1 MKKKK
6 LFNKIDKVILKNNL
20 ENEKFNRITASF
32 YKYVSIS
39 QPEKFRDSLFLLFD
53 EMLIFGRIYVAKEG
67 INAQVSVPQ
76 QSWDLFVF
84 RISKIKELKSIE
96 IKKALKE
103 GKSFYKLTIK
113 IRKELV
119 AYGLADDEYDMSKVG
134 KHLNSSDYNT
144 AIENRKTIIVDMRN
158 YYESEVGR
166 FDNAIIP
173 DVETSKEL
181 LPEVKN
187 LLKGKEKEKIL
198 LYCTGGIR
206 CEKASSYLIKNGF
219 KDINQLQGGIIQYAH
234 EMKEKSM
241 KSKFKGKNF
250 VLGKGLQ
257 KIFFLN
263 VIFVNPL
270 AIHIQI
276 VKMMLVIF
284 YLYNVNHVVKNM
296 MVVVQLNAC
305 ILLYF
310 H

>member
-39 QPEKFRDSLFLLFD
+39 KPEKFRDSLFLLFD

-113 IRKELV
+113 VRKELV

-134 KHLNSSDYNT
+134 KHLNSSEYNT
-144 AIENRKTIIVDMRN
+144 AIENRKTIIVIR
-158 YYESEVGR
+158 G
-166 FDNAIIP
+166 I
-173 DVETSKEL
+173 K
-181 LPEVKN
+181 
-187 LLKGKEKEKIL
+187 LK
-198 LYCTGGIR
+198 C
-206 CEKASSYLIKNGF
+206 
-219 KDINQLQGGIIQYAH
+219 
-234 EMKEKSM
+234 
-241 KSKFKGKNF
+241 
-250 VLGKGLQ
+250 
-257 KIFFLN
+257 
-263 VIFVNPL
+263 
-270 AIHIQI
+270 
-276 VKMMLVIF
+276 
-284 YLYNVNHVVKNM
+284 
-296 MVVVQLNAC
+296 
-305 ILLYF
+305 
-310 H
+310 